1 MPPPSPLTVT
11 AGIAA
16 FTAAL
21 MLLLMAMPVATASA
35 AGSPLSMD
43 STKSADIALHDAERA
58 SDDEIAPQRR
68 RRGTTSGLVGLIV
81 ANWEISLIIG
91 GLLAFAILITRIAY
105 NHHRA
110 NEQSDQ
116 RPNE

>member
-1 MPPPSPLTVT
+1 MPPPSPLIIA

-35 AGSPLSMD
+35 ADSPLSMD
-43 STKSADIALHDAERA
+43 STKSADIALHDAESA

-91 GLLAFAILITRIAY
+91 GLLAFAILITMITY

-110 NEQSDQ
+110 NEQSD
-116 RPNE
+116 RHPDE